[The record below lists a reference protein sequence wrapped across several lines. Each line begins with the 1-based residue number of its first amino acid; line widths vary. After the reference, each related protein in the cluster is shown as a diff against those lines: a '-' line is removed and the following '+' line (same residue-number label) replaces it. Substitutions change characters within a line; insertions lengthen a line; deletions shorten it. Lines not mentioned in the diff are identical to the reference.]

1 MIHSKA
7 RAGRKAASRSILASF
22 LALCSLCPLWFTS
35 PVFAQQPPTLK
46 FDFKFSGSIPPE
58 YHITLTRSG
67 EATFEEPGSDRQDP
81 YRSEFRVSA
90 EKAAEMFKSAES
102 LKYFSGDFDYRK
114 HKVANTGI
122 KTFTYV
128 GDDQQHTTAFVYTE
142 NAELQ
147 RLTAWFQAVAETQEF
162 ARKASFHRR
171 FDKLAL
177 DNDVK
182 SFVEAVKSGR
192 AQEVESIQPLLRQ
205 VADDPS
211 ILNSVRERVRAL
223 LKALPAGS

>member
-1 MIHSKA
+1 MIHRS
-7 RAGRKAASRSILASF
+7 GRKRSGALLTSF
-22 LALCSLCPLWFTS
+22 LILCSLFPLWFS
-35 PVFAQQPPTLK
+35 HLAAAQQPPTLK
-46 FDFKFSGSIPPE
+46 FDFKFPGSIPPE
-58 YHITLTRSG
+58 YHISLKRSG
-67 EATFEEPGSDRQDP
+67 EATFEEPGSDQQDP

-90 EKAAEMFKSAES
+90 EKAAEMFKSAEF

-114 HKVANTGI
+114 RKVANTGI
-122 KTFTYV
+122 KSLTYA
-128 GDDQQHTTAFVYTE
+128 GDDQQHTTSFVYTE

-211 ILNSVRERVRAL
+211 VLNSVRERVRAL
-223 LKALPAGS
+223 LKSLAAGS